1 MVVHFPASYVRLPRR
16 VPKDLKKSPEIRSG
30 KAQRTTPVVE
40 LQELGEP
47 EIQKAGMSCENPMMW
62 WEWGVRY
69 LVADTL
75 ISII

>member
-16 VPKDLKKSPEIRSG
+16 VPKDLKKSPEIRRG

-47 EIQKAGMSCENPMMW
+47 EIQKARMMCENRDDVMM
-62 WEWGVRY
+62 GVGCQV
-69 LVADTL
+69 LG
-75 ISII
+75 S